1 LIWIKI
7 ERSSAGIV
15 TSTERRPKT
24 RFQEG
29 DQPMPKLK
37 PLHVVI
43 ALSVA
48 MPIALADTA
57 FAAKKKAQPLTF
69 EQAWALCKV
78 QVDKLAAD
86 QQSQRYS
93 RGAAC
98 MHHYGFRI

>member
-1 LIWIKI
+1 ML
-7 ERSSAGIV
+7 
-15 TSTERRPKT
+15 
-24 RFQEG
+24 
-29 DQPMPKLK
+29 KLK

-48 MPIALADTA
+48 VPLALADTA
-57 FAAKKKAQPLTF
+57 FAAKKAQPLTF